1 MSTRITNTDTP
12 PQTPA
17 LPLSWLGVLALLT
30 AVAPLSID
38 MYLPAFPAMAAEF
51 GTSASAVQFTLTS
64 FMVGLASGQLIIG
77 PLSDRFGRRPL
88 MLAGTFVCIL
98 AGVACAVAP
107 NIAALTAFRFVQGFS
122 GAAGVVLSRA
132 VVADRAHGAVAARA
146 FSLMMIINGA
156 APVLAPLI
164 GGSLMG
170 VIGWRGVFWI
180 LAGLAVAMFI
190 GVVAVLPE
198 THPKDRRHTG
208 GVSAM
213 LGDARSV
220 LTNRGYL
227 GYTLAFAFSF
237 TVMFAYIAASPF
249 VLQNV
254 LGLSPLHYSFAFAA
268 NAAGIVIVNAVNAR
282 IVGRF
287 GQHRL
292 LHLGVGLLVLF
303 SVLLLVDAMLG
314 PVLWASLLLLW
325 GAVASLGLVAANATS
340 LALDQVR
347 HAAGTGSAVL
357 GALQF
362 GLAAVVSPIV
372 GLGGDHT
379 ALPMAGAMLVS
390 ACIGAGALLLTRRR
404 QVVAID

>member
-1 MSTRITNTDTP
+1 MSTRTINNPT
-12 PQTPA
+12 QAPA
-17 LPLSWLGVLALLT
+17 LPMSWLGVLALLT

-38 MYLPAFPAMAAEF
+38 MYLPAFPAMADEF
-51 GTSASAVQFTLTS
+51 GTSASAIQFTLTS
-64 FMVGLASGQLIIG
+64 FMIGLASGQLIIG

-88 MLAGTFVCIL
+88 MLAGTLVCVL
-98 AGVACAVAP
+98 AGIACALAP
-107 NIAALTAFRFVQGFS
+107 NIALLTAFRFVQGFS

-180 LAGLAVAMFI
+180 LTGLAAAMFI
-190 GVVAVLPE
+190 GVALVLPE
-198 THPKDRRHTG
+198 THPKDNRNTG
-208 GVSAM
+208 GVAAM
-213 LGDARSV
+213 LRDARSV
-220 LTNRGYL
+220 LTNRGYI
-227 GYTLAFAFSF
+227 GYTLAFAFGF
-237 TVMFAYIAASPF
+237 TVMFAYISASPF

-287 GQHRL
+287 GQRRL
-292 LHLGVGLLVLF
+292 MHLGIGLLVLL
-303 SVLLLVDAMLG
+303 SALLVIDALLG
-314 PVLWASLLLLW
+314 PVLWASLVLLW

-340 LALDQVR
+340 LALDEVR

-379 ALPMAGAMLVS
+379 ALPMAVAMVVS
-390 ACIGAGALLLTRRR
+390 AVVAAAALLLTRRS
-404 QVVAID
+404 AAYATA

>member
-1 MSTRITNTDTP
+1 MSTRITNTETA

-107 NIAALTAFRFVQGFS
+107 NIAALTAFRFLQGFS

-132 VVADRAHGAVAARA
+132 VVADRAHGAMAARA

-180 LAGLAVAMFI
+180 LAALAAAMFV

-208 GVSAM
+208 GVTAM
-213 LGDARSV
+213 LSDARSV

-227 GYTLAFAFSF
+227 GYTLAFAFGF

-287 GQHRL
+287 GQRRL

-303 SVLLLVDAMLG
+303 SALLLVDAALG

-379 ALPMAGAMLVS
+379 ALPMAGAMLAS

>member
-1 MSTRITNTDTP
+1 MSTRITNTETA

-107 NIAALTAFRFVQGFS
+107 NIAALTAFRFLQGFS

-132 VVADRAHGAVAARA
+132 VVADRAHGAMAARA

-170 VIGWRGVFWI
+170 VIGWRGAFWI
-180 LAGLAVAMFI
+180 LAALAAAMFV

-208 GVSAM
+208 GVTAM
-213 LGDARSV
+213 LSDARSV

-227 GYTLAFAFSF
+227 GYTLAFAFGF

-287 GQHRL
+287 GQRRL

-303 SVLLLVDAMLG
+303 SALLLVDAALG

-379 ALPMAGAMLVS
+379 ALPMAGAMLAS

>member
-1 MSTRITNTDTP
+1 MSTRITNTETP

-190 GVVAVLPE
+190 GVVAALPE
-198 THPKDRRHTG
+198 THPKDRRHNG

-390 ACIGAGALLLTRRR
+390 ACIGAGALLLTRR

>member
-1 MSTRITNTDTP
+1 MTTRTTNAETS

-51 GTSASAVQFTLTS
+51 GTSASAIQFTLTS

-170 VIGWRGVFWI
+170 LIGWRGVFWI
-180 LAGLAVAMFI
+180 LAGLAVAMFL

-198 THPKDRRHTG
+198 THPQDRRHTG
-208 GVSAM
+208 GVTAM
-213 LGDARSV
+213 LSDARSV
-220 LTNRGYL
+220 LTNRGYI
-227 GYTLAFAFSF
+227 GYTLAFAFGF
-237 TVMFAYIAASPF
+237 TVMFAYISASPF

-282 IVGRF
+282 IVSRF
-287 GQHRL
+287 GQRRL
-292 LHLGVGLLVLF
+292 LHLGIGLLVLF
-303 SVLLLVDAMLG
+303 SVLLVVDALLG

-362 GLAAVVSPIV
+362 GLAALVSPIV

-379 ALPMAGAMLVS
+379 ALPMAVAMVVS
-390 ACIGAGALLLTRRR
+390 ACIAAGALTLTRRG
-404 QVVAID
+404 AAA